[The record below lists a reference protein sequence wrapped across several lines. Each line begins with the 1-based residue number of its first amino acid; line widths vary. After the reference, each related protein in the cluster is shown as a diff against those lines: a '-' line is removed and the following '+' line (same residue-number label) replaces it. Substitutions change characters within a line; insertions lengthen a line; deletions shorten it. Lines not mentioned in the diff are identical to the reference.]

1 MPGIAIEPGNVMSNV
16 VDRDAEDI
24 DPAVTFEVDGAISFG
39 EIVAAVGSN
48 GKGGV
53 RWKGAQGEVS
63 TAIDVAIVAAKV
75 ASGNGAEVVGP
86 GGAVSSVIGGVDDV
100 FEMAVEESSVLRDI
114 VKFPDVVSG
123 REN

>member
-1 MPGIAIEPGNVMSNV
+1 MSNV

-24 DPAVTFEVDGAISFG
+24 DPAVTFEVGGAISFG

-63 TAIDVAIVAAKV
+63 TAVDVAIVAAKV

-86 GGAVSSVIGGVDDV
+86 GGAVGSVIGGVDDV

-114 VKFPDVVSG
+114 EKFPDVVSG